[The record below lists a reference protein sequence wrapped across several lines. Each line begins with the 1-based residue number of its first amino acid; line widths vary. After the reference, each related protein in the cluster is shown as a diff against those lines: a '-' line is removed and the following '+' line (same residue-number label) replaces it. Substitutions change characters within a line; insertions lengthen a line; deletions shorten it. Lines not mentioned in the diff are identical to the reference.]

1 MGTSPRWKRCPE
13 VRSGAIL
20 ADDQLGRL
28 NLKGVAEVKTG
39 KILPVAAFGLSGRHR
54 RQSAVIRLS

>member
-1 MGTSPRWKRCPE
+1 
-13 VRSGAIL
+13 L